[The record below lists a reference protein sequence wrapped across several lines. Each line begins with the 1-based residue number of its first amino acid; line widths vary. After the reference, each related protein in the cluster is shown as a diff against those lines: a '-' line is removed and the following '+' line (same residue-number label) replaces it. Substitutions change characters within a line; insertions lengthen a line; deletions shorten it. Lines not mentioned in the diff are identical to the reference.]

1 MRYSSDVETAQ
12 AIGAGIGMATVWL
25 LCLVGVFLSCLGISG
40 TWLVV
45 GGTLMAAWIRPD
57 PFPGWWTVG
66 VFAVLSG
73 LVELAEA
80 LAGLWGVRRRGGSK
94 LAGFMAV
101 LGGLAGLLLGSLIP
115 IPVVGS
121 LLGMV
126 AGSFGLV
133 FAVETFRLKHTQK
146 AARIAWGAVIAH
158 VLVILLKV
166 LMTLGLAAWLLIG
179 VVVR

>member
-1 MRYSSDVETAQ
+1 MV
-12 AIGAGIGMATVWL
+12 TVWL
-25 LCLVGVFLSCLGISG
+25 LCLAGLFISCLGISG

-45 GGTLMAAWIRPD
+45 AGTLIAAWIRPD
-57 PFPGWWTVG
+57 GFPGLWTVA

-80 LAGLWGVRRRGGSK
+80 LSGLWGVRRRGGSK

-101 LGGLAGLLLGSLIP
+101 LGGLGGLLLGSLV
-115 IPVVGS
+115 PVPVLGS

-133 FAVETFRLKHTQK
+133 FAVEAYRLKHTQK
-146 AARIAWGAVIAH
+146 AARIAWGAVVAH

-166 LMTLGLAAWLLIG
+166 LMTLGLAAWLLVG
-179 VVVR
+179 VILR